1 MSGPRNAIAA
11 IAVMDTKTRVD
22 LARVKIKNVVDRISA
37 LLLISEQNALIVY
50 SPLLAG
56 QIPASSAG
64 HAFNSF
70 QRAMH
75 GYEIVQLCALWDK
88 PDGSLHP

>member
-1 MSGPRNAIAA
+1 
-11 IAVMDTKTRVD
+11 
-22 LARVKIKNVVDRISA
+22 RVKIKNVVDGISA

-70 QRAMH
+70 SAPCTATRSSSSVPFGTNRMAASAH
-75 GYEIVQLCALWDK
+75 N
-88 PDGSLHP
+88 SLGD

>member
-1 MSGPRNAIAA
+1 MSKLCRCRFERASNAIAA

-56 QIPASSAG
+56 
-64 HAFNSF
+64 
-70 QRAMH
+70 R
-75 GYEIVQLCALWDK
+75 L
-88 PDGSLHP
+88 SLGKAIT

>member
-1 MSGPRNAIAA
+1 
-11 IAVMDTKTRVD
+11 MDTKTRVD
-22 LARVKIKNVVDRISA
+22 LARVKVKNVVDRISA
-37 LLLISEQNALIVY
+37 LLLISEQNALIVFP
-50 SPLLAG
+50 SLLAE

-75 GYEIVQLCALWDK
+75 GYEIVQLCVL
-88 PDGSLHP
+88 